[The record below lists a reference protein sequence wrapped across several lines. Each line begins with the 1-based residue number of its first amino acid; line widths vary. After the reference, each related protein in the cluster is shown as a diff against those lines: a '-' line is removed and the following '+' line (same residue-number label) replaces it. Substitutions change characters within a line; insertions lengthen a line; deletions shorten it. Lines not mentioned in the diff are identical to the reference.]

1 MLENIMSG
9 QGIIPE
15 VGTFLYG
22 LFSSIHCI
30 GMCGGIVL
38 AVTTKSEEKKGLQL
52 GRQAAYHSG
61 RVLTG
66 MIFGFILGSFGRFIT
81 VNEYLRAMFPCVCGL
96 VLLFIGLVNLAGK
109 NLHVF
114 DCQGKDVAVLR
125 WIRKSGP
132 FAAGVLTPL
141 LPCAMLSPVHIFAA
155 GTGSA
160 WRGALC
166 MATFI
171 LGTTPALFLF
181 GSSNALLTTYARKV
195 TVKISGAVTM
205 LLGAQLLF
213 KAIRVFI

>member
-1 MLENIMSG
+1 M
-9 QGIIPE
+9 
-15 VGTFLYG
+15 
-22 LFSSIHCI
+22 
-30 GMCGGIVL
+30 
-38 AVTTKSEEKKGLQL
+38 
-52 GRQAAYHSG
+52 
-61 RVLTG
+61 
-66 MIFGFILGSFGRFIT
+66 
-81 VNEYLRAMFPCVCGL
+81 
-96 VLLFIGLVNLAGK
+96 
-109 NLHVF
+109 HVF

-195 TVKISGAVTM
+195 TVKISGAVPCF
-205 LLGAQLLF
+205 LEPNCYSKQLGPLF
-213 KAIRVFI
+213 DVRGLAVAVLYYRSLADCKVRGKS